1 MTEHIRELLEIVQN
15 ADPQAVEYARED
27 IRLEDLPVLAEA
39 YWSLLTWS
47 QKAAMVHLAQDHF
60 SEVTLPIFWDF
71 LDAPGLIGDDEIDL
85 GKAIAL
91 CHLKRDFNIFT
102 DYYADRHMLHQHVLE
117 VQADAGRFMPA
128 NLPEHARRKSPA
140 APPEPPG
147 LIRRLLRLLGF

>member
-1 MTEHIRELLEIVQN
+1 MAKQIQELLEIVRN
-15 ADPQAVEYARED
+15 ADPQAVEFARD
-27 IRLEDLPVLAEA
+27 DLRLEDLPALAEA
-39 YWSLLTWS
+39 YWSLPAWS
-47 QKAAMVHLAQDHF
+47 QKAAMVHLVQDHF
-60 SEVTLPIFWDF
+60 SDATLPILWDF

-117 VQADAGRFMPA
+117 VQADAGRFMPD

-140 APPEPPG
+140 APSKSPG
-147 LIRRLLRLLGF
+147 LVQRLLRLLGF